1 MKNKMTKYLFMFLPI
16 SLLAFFGLKSFS
28 HTSESQAVVYQFAAD
43 DLQPT
48 ATQKKVENIVTEIL
62 SSYHF
67 RKVPLNDSLSSKIL
81 DNYIKELDFNKMNFT
96 SKDIEG
102 FEKFRFELDDQLKNG
117 DLTAA
122 YQIYNVYRKRAKERF
137 TFVTSLLDKP
147 MEFKTDEL
155 YSPDREKST
164 WAKASTDLD
173 DIWRKAVKSTLLDWK
188 ISGKTDSLAVKDLKE
203 RYKRSE
209 KYFDKTKSEDV
220 FQQFMNSFTESVDP
234 HTTYFIPKAASTFNQ
249 EMSQSF
255 EGIGATLRNE
265 GDYVQIVDLIVGGPA
280 FRSKLLQAKDRIVAV
295 AQGDD
300 KPYQDIIG
308 WFTDDAVKL
317 IKGPKSTVVRL
328 KILSVD
334 APMGS
339 VPKEVRLVREKI
351 KLEEGTA
358 KKEVLNFNR
367 DGKEY
372 KYGLITIP
380 LFYRDFDG
388 ARNGEQGFKSTT
400 ADVKRYLNEL
410 KAEKV
415 DGVIVDL
422 RNNGGGSLTE
432 AVSLTGLFIPQ
443 GPVVQRKQSDGEIS
457 AEYDRDPTVTY
468 DGPVSVLVNRFSASA
483 SEIFAGAIQDY
494 KRGLIVGEQTY
505 GKGTVQSL
513 IDLERFLKGEPE
525 GVGQLKITMEKFY
538 RITGSST
545 QHKGVTPDIEL
556 PSSFSASEFG
566 ESSQPSALPWDMIAS
581 TKYTLSNNIT
591 DKEVTFL
598 RGKYQARLKTEGDLK
613 KLLTEIEN
621 YKKAKEKKT
630 ISLQEDKRRKEIDEQ
645 KKKNIIESGDD
656 NELKANDP
664 EDVTGV
670 GKVTGAT
677 TTKDKAK
684 EKPATDSTSIANA
697 KVKALKEKRE
707 KDPFLKETERLLTDL
722 IMNMP
727 TNGVKVT
734 QVEKK
739 KE

>member
-1 MKNKMTKYLFMFLPI
+1 MKNKMTKYLFLVLPI

-28 HTSESQAVVYQFAAD
+28 HTNESQVVAYTFAQD

-48 ATQKKVENIVTEIL
+48 ATQKKVESMVTEIL
-62 SSYHF
+62 GSYHF

-96 SKDIEG
+96 AQDIEG
-102 FEKFRFELDDQLKNG
+102 FDKFRYELDDQLKAG
-117 DLTAA
+117 ELTAA

-137 TFVTSLLDKP
+137 AFVTSTLNKP
-147 MEFKTDEL
+147 MDFKVDES

-164 WAKASTDLD
+164 WVKSSTDLD
-173 DIWRKAVKSTLLDWK
+173 DIWRKAIKSTLLDWK
-188 ISGKTDSLAVKDLKE
+188 ISGKVDSVAKKDLTE
-203 RYKRSE
+203 RYKRTE

-234 HTTYFIPKAASTFNQ
+234 HTTYFIPKTASTFNQ

-280 FRSKLLQAKDRIVAV
+280 YRSKQLNPKDRIVAV

-300 KPYQDIIG
+300 KPYQDIVG

-317 IKGPKSTVVRL
+317 IKGPKNTVVRL

-334 APMGS
+334 APTGT
-339 VPKEVRLVREKI
+339 VPREVRLVREKI

-358 KKEVLNFNR
+358 KKEILNFNR
-367 DGKEY
+367 DGKDY

-380 LFYRDFDG
+380 LFYRDFEG
-388 ARNGEQGFKSTT
+388 AKSGEQGYKSTT
-400 ADVKRYLNEL
+400 ADVKRYLSEL

-432 AVSLTGLFIPQ
+432 AVNLTGLFIPQ

-457 AEYDRDPTVTY
+457 AEYDRDPSVTY

-494 KRGLIVGEQTY
+494 KRGLIIGEQTY

-556 PSSFSASEFG
+556 PSTFSASEFG

-581 TKYTLSNNIT
+581 TKYTPSNNIT
-591 DKEVTFL
+591 QKEVEYL
-598 RGKYQARLKTEGDLK
+598 KGKSKGRLTTETDLK

-621 YKKAKEKKT
+621 YKKAKEKKSV
-630 ISLQEDKRRKEIDEQ
+630 SLQEDKRRKEIDEQ
-645 KKKNIIESGDD
+645 KKKNIVDPADD
-656 NELKANDP
+656 L
-664 EDVTGV
+664 V
-670 GKVTGAT
+670 GGEAKPDEVKSALP
-677 TTKDKAK
+677 K
-684 EKPATDSTSIANA
+684 EKVATDSTSIALA
-697 KVKALKEKRE
+697 KIKALKEKHE
-707 KDPFLKETERLLTDL
+707 KDTFLKETERILTDF
-722 IMNMP
+722 ITSP
-727 TNGVKVT
+727 TSGVKVS
-734 QVEKK
+734 QVDKK

>member
-1 MKNKMTKYLFMFLPI
+1 MKNKMTKYLFLVLPI

-28 HTSESQAVVYQFAAD
+28 HTTENQTVAYNFAPD

-48 ATQKKVENIVTEIL
+48 ATQKKVESMVTEIL
-62 SSYHF
+62 GSYHF

-96 SKDIEG
+96 AQDVEG
-102 FEKFRFELDDQLKNG
+102 FDKYRYELDDQLKAG
-117 DLTAA
+117 ELTAA

-137 TFVTSLLDKP
+137 AFVTSILNKP
-147 MEFKTDEL
+147 MDFKVDES

-164 WAKASTDLD
+164 WVKSSTDLD
-173 DIWRKAVKSTLLDWK
+173 DIWRKAIKSTLLDWK
-188 ISGKTDSLAVKDLKE
+188 ISGKADSVAKKDLTE
-203 RYKRSE
+203 RYKRTE

-234 HTTYFIPKAASTFNQ
+234 HTTYFIPKTASTFNQ

-280 FRSKLLQAKDRIVAV
+280 FRSKQLNPKDRIVAV

-300 KPYQDIIG
+300 KPYQDIVG

-317 IKGPKSTVVRL
+317 IKGPKNTVVRL
-328 KILSVD
+328 KMLSVD
-334 APMGS
+334 APTGT
-339 VPKEVRLVREKI
+339 VPREVRLVREKI

-358 KKEVLNFNR
+358 KKEVLNFSR
-367 DGKEY
+367 DGKDY

-380 LFYRDFDG
+380 LFYRDFEG
-388 ARNGEQGFKSTT
+388 AKSGEQGYKSTT

-432 AVSLTGLFIPQ
+432 AVNLTGLFIPQ

-457 AEYDRDPTVTY
+457 AEYDRDPSVTY

-494 KRGLIVGEQTY
+494 KRGLIIGEQTY

-556 PSSFSASEFG
+556 PSTFSASEFG

-581 TKYTLSNNIT
+581 TKYTPSNNIT
-591 DKEVTFL
+591 QKEVEYL
-598 RGKYQARLKTEGDLK
+598 KGKSKGRLNTETDLK
-613 KLLTEIEN
+613 KLLSQIDN
-621 YKKAKEKKT
+621 YKKAKEKKSV
-630 ISLQEDKRRKEIDEQ
+630 SLQEEKRRKEIDEQ
-645 KKKNIIESGDD
+645 KKKNIMDAGDELTGD
-656 NELKANDP
+656 ELKSGEP
-664 EDVTGV
+664 EDVTGI

-677 TTKDKAK
+677 KEKIK
-684 EKPATDSTSIANA
+684 EKPATDSTSIAIA
-697 KVKALKEKRE
+697 KIKALKEKHE
-707 KDPFLKETERLLTDL
+707 KDTFLKETERILTDF
-722 IMNMP
+722 ITSP
-727 TNGVKVT
+727 TSGVKVS
-734 QVEKK
+734 QVDKK

>member
-1 MKNKMTKYLFMFLPI
+1 MKNKMTKYLFLVLPI

-28 HTSESQAVVYQFAAD
+28 HTTESQTVAYTFAPD

-48 ATQKKVENIVTEIL
+48 ATQKKVESMVTEIL
-62 SSYHF
+62 GSYHF

-96 SKDIEG
+96 AQDIEG
-102 FEKFRFELDDQLKNG
+102 FDKYRYQLDDQLKAG

-137 TFVTSLLDKP
+137 AFVTSILNKP
-147 MEFKTDEL
+147 MDFKVDET
-155 YSPDREKST
+155 YTPDREKAT
-164 WAKASTDLD
+164 WLKSSADLD
-173 DIWRKAVKSTLLDWK
+173 DVWRKAIKSTLLDWK
-188 ISGKTDSLAVKDLKE
+188 ISGKADSLAKKDLTE
-203 RYKRSE
+203 RYKRTE

-234 HTTYFIPKAASTFNQ
+234 HTTYFIPKTASTFNQ

-280 FRSKLLQAKDRIVAV
+280 YRSKQLNPKDRIVAV

-300 KPYQDIIG
+300 KPYQDIVG

-328 KILSVD
+328 KILSSD
-334 APMGS
+334 APTGT

-358 KKEVLNFNR
+358 KKEVLNFSR
-367 DGKEY
+367 DGKDY

-380 LFYRDFDG
+380 LFYRDFEG
-388 ARNGEQGFKSTT
+388 AKSGEQGYKSTT
-400 ADVKRYLNEL
+400 ADVKRYLTEL

-432 AVSLTGLFIPQ
+432 AVNLTGLFIPQ

-457 AEYDRDPTVTY
+457 AEYDRDPSVTY

-494 KRGLIVGEQTY
+494 KRGLIIGEQTY

-545 QHKGVTPDIEL
+545 QHKGVTPDVEL
-556 PSSFSASEFG
+556 PSTFSASEFG

-581 TKYTLSNNIT
+581 TKYTPSNNIT
-591 DKEVTFL
+591 QKEVDYL
-598 RGKYQARLKTEGDLK
+598 KGKSKGRLTTETDLK

-621 YKKAKEKKT
+621 YKKAKEKKSV
-630 ISLQEDKRRKEIDEQ
+630 SLQEDKRRKEIDEQ
-645 KKKNIIESGDD
+645 KKKNIIDPADELAGGEAKTDD
-656 NELKANDP
+656 LKPAVP
-664 EDVTGV
+664 
-670 GKVTGAT
+670 
-677 TTKDKAK
+677 K
-684 EKPATDSTSIANA
+684 EKVATDSTSIAVA
-697 KVKALKEKRE
+697 KIKALKEKHE
-707 KDPFLKETERLLTDL
+707 KDTFLKETERILTDF
-722 IMNMP
+722 ISSP
-727 TNGVKVT
+727 TSGVKVS

>member
-1 MKNKMTKYLFMFLPI
+1 MTKYLLLLLPI

-28 HTSESQAVVYQFAAD
+28 HTAENQKVVAYQFAVD

-48 ATQKKVENIVTEIL
+48 ATQKKVENLVTEIL
-62 SSYHF
+62 STYHY
-67 RKVPLNDSLSSKIL
+67 RRVPLNDSLSSKIL
-81 DNYIKELDFNKMNFT
+81 DNYVKELDFNKMNFT
-96 SKDIEG
+96 AQDVEG
-102 FEKFRFELDDQLKNG
+102 FDKFRYELDDQLKNG

-122 YQIYNVYRKRAKERF
+122 YQIYNIYRKRAKERF
-137 TFVTSLLDKP
+137 AFVTSLLNKP
-147 MEFKTDEL
+147 MDFKADET
-155 YSPDREKST
+155 YTPDREKTS
-164 WAKASTDLD
+164 WAKSSADLD

-188 ISGKTDSLAVKDLKE
+188 ISGKADSTAVKDLTE
-203 RYKRSE
+203 RYKRTE

-234 HTTYFIPKAASTFNQ
+234 HTTYFIPKTASTFNQ

-280 FRSKLLQAKDRIVAV
+280 FRSKQLNPKDRIVAV

-300 KPYQDIIG
+300 KPYQDIVG

-328 KILSVD
+328 KILSGD
-334 APMGS
+334 APTGS

-358 KKEVLNFNR
+358 KKEVLNFSR
-367 DGKEY
+367 DGKDY

-380 LFYRDFDG
+380 LFYRDFEG
-388 ARNGEQGFKSTT
+388 ARTGEQGFKSTT

-432 AVSLTGLFIPQ
+432 AVSLTGLFITQ
-443 GPVVQRKQSDGEIS
+443 GPVVQRKQADGEIS
-457 AEYDRDPTVTY
+457 AEYDRDPSVTY

-494 KRGLIVGEQTY
+494 KRGLIIGEQTY

-581 TKYTLSNNIT
+581 TKYTATNNIT
-591 DKEVTFL
+591 EKEVNLL
-598 RGKYQARLKTEGDLK
+598 RGKYQERLKTESGLK

-621 YKKAKEKKT
+621 YKKAREKKT
-630 ISLQEDKRRKEIDEQ
+630 VSLQEEKRRKEIDEQ
-645 KKKNIIESGDD
+645 KKKNLVDPADELAG
-656 NELKANDP
+656 NELKLNEP

-670 GKVTGAT
+670 GKVTGAM
-677 TTKDKAK
+677 KDKTK

-707 KDPFLKETERLLTDL
+707 KDTYLKETERIFTDF
-722 IMNMP
+722 ITSNP
-727 TNGVKVT
+727 ANGVKVT

>member
-1 MKNKMTKYLFMFLPI
+1 MTKYLFLILPI

-28 HTSESQAVVYQFAAD
+28 HTTENQTVSYTFAPD

-48 ATQKKVENIVTEIL
+48 ATQKKVESMVTEIL
-62 SSYHF
+62 GSYHF

-96 SKDIEG
+96 AQDIEG
-102 FEKFRFELDDQLKNG
+102 FDKFRYELDDQLKAG
-117 DLTAA
+117 ELTAA

-137 TFVTSLLDKP
+137 AFVTSILNKP
-147 MEFKTDEL
+147 IDFKVDEI
-155 YSPDREKST
+155 YTPDREKAT
-164 WAKASTDLD
+164 WVKSSTDLD
-173 DIWRKAVKSTLLDWK
+173 DIWRKAIKSTLLDWK
-188 ISGKTDSLAVKDLKE
+188 ISGKADSLAKKDLTE
-203 RYKRSE
+203 RYKRTE

-234 HTTYFIPKAASTFNQ
+234 HTTYFIPKTASTFNQ

-280 FRSKLLQAKDRIVAV
+280 FRSKQLNPKDRIVAV

-300 KPYQDIIG
+300 KPYQDIVG

-317 IKGPKSTVVRL
+317 IKGPKNTIVRL
-328 KILSVD
+328 KILSSD
-334 APMGS
+334 APTGS

-358 KKEVLNFNR
+358 KKEVLIFNR
-367 DGKEY
+367 DGKNY

-380 LFYRDFDG
+380 LFYRDFEG
-388 ARNGEQGFKSTT
+388 AKSGEQGFKSTT

-410 KAEKV
+410 KTEKV

-432 AVSLTGLFIPQ
+432 AVNLTGLFIPQ

-457 AEYDRDPTVTY
+457 AEYDRDPSVTY

-494 KRGLIVGEQTY
+494 KRGLIIGEQTY

-538 RITGSST
+538 RVTGSST

-556 PSSFSASEFG
+556 PSTFSASEFG

-581 TKYTLSNNIT
+581 TKYTPSNNIT
-591 DKEVTFL
+591 QKEVDYL
-598 RGKYQARLKTEGDLK
+598 KEKSQGRLKTETDLK

-621 YKKAKEKKT
+621 YKKAKEKKSV
-630 ISLQEDKRRKEIDEQ
+630 SLQEDKRRKEIEEQ
-645 KKKNIIESGDD
+645 KKKNLIDPSDEVAGGDLKSGESD
-656 NELKANDP
+656 
-664 EDVTGV
+664 DVTGV
-670 GKVTGAT
+670 GKITGAV
-677 TTKDKAK
+677 K
-684 EKPATDSTSIANA
+684 EKPATDSTSIAIA
-697 KVKALKEKRE
+697 KIKALKEKHE
-707 KDPFLKETERLLTDL
+707 KDTFLKETERILTDF
-722 IMNMP
+722 ITSP
-727 TNGVKVT
+727 TSGVKVS
-734 QVEKK
+734 QVDNK
-739 KE
+739 

>member
-1 MKNKMTKYLFMFLPI
+1 MTKYLFLVLPMA
-16 SLLAFFGLKSFS
+16 LLAFFGLKSFS
-28 HTSESQAVVYQFAAD
+28 HTTESQTVAYTFTPD

-48 ATQKKVENIVTEIL
+48 ATQKKVESMVAEIL
-62 SSYHF
+62 GSYHF

-96 SKDIEG
+96 AQDIES
-102 FEKFRFELDDQLKNG
+102 FDKFRFQLDDQLKNG
-117 DLTAA
+117 ELTAA

-137 TFVTSLLDKP
+137 TFVTSILNKP
-147 MEFKTDEL
+147 IDFKVDET
-155 YSPDREKST
+155 YTPDREKAT
-164 WAKASTDLD
+164 WVKSSADLD
-173 DIWRKAVKSTLLDWK
+173 DIWRKAIKSTLLDWK
-188 ISGKTDSLAVKDLKE
+188 ISGKADSLAVKDLTE
-203 RYKRSE
+203 RYKRTE

-234 HTTYFIPKAASTFNQ
+234 HTTYFIPKTASTFNQ

-280 FRSKLLQAKDRIVAV
+280 YRSKQLNPKDRIVAV

-300 KPYQDIIG
+300 KPFQDIVG

-317 IKGPKSTVVRL
+317 IKGPKSTIVRL
-328 KILSVD
+328 KILSSD
-334 APMGS
+334 APTGT

-358 KKEVLNFNR
+358 KKEVLNFSR
-367 DGKEY
+367 DGKDY

-380 LFYRDFDG
+380 LFYRDFEG
-388 ARNGEQGFKSTT
+388 AKSGEQGFKSTT
-400 ADVKRYLNEL
+400 ADVKRYLTEL

-432 AVSLTGLFIPQ
+432 AVNLTGLFIPQ

-457 AEYDRDPTVTY
+457 AEYDRDPSVTY

-494 KRGLIVGEQTY
+494 KRGLIIGEQTY

-545 QHKGVTPDIEL
+545 QHKGVTPDVEL
-556 PSSFSASEFG
+556 PSTFSASEFG
-566 ESSQPSALPWDMIAS
+566 ESSQPSALPWDMIAA
-581 TKYTLSNNIT
+581 TKYTPSNNIT
-591 DKEVTFL
+591 EKEVAFL
-598 RGKYQARLKTEGDLK
+598 KGKSQGRLKTETDLK

-621 YKKAKEKKT
+621 YKKAKEKKSV
-630 ISLQEDKRRKEIDEQ
+630 SLQEDKRRKEIDEQ
-645 KKKNIIESGDD
+645 KKKNLVDPVDELAG
-656 NELKANDP
+656 NEFKPNEPNDI
-664 EDVTGV
+664 TGV

-677 TTKDKAK
+677 KDNTKV
-684 EKPATDSTSIANA
+684 KPATDSTSIAVA
-697 KVKALKEKRE
+697 KIKALKEKHE
-707 KDPFLKETERLLTDL
+707 KDTFLKETERILTDF
-722 IMNMP
+722 IANSP
-727 TNGVKVT
+727 ANGVKVS
-734 QVEKK
+734 QAEKQ

>member
-1 MKNKMTKYLFMFLPI
+1 MV
-16 SLLAFFGLKSFS
+16 A
-28 HTSESQAVVYQFAAD
+28 
-43 DLQPT
+43 
-48 ATQKKVENIVTEIL
+48 EIL

-96 SKDIEG
+96 AQDVEG
-102 FEKFRFELDDQLKNG
+102 FDKFRFELDDQLKAG

-137 TFVTSLLDKP
+137 AFVTSLLNKP
-147 MEFKTDEL
+147 MDFKTDEM
-155 YSPDREKST
+155 YTPDREKAS
-164 WAKASTDLD
+164 WAKSSTDLD
-173 DIWRKAVKSTLLDWK
+173 DIWRKAVKSNLLDWK
-188 ISGKTDSLAVKDLKE
+188 ISGKADSVSVKDLTE

-234 HTTYFIPKAASTFNQ
+234 HTTYFIPKTASTFNQ

-280 FRSKLLQAKDRIVAV
+280 YRSKQLNPKDRIVAV

-300 KPYQDIIG
+300 KPYQDIVG

-317 IKGPKSTVVRL
+317 IKGPKNTIVRL
-328 KILSVD
+328 KILSGD
-334 APMGS
+334 APIGS
-339 VPKEVRLVREKI
+339 DPKEVRLVREKI

-358 KKEVLNFNR
+358 KKEILNFSR
-367 DGKEY
+367 DGKDY

-380 LFYRDFDG
+380 LFYRDFEG
-388 ARNGEQGFKSTT
+388 AKSGEQGFKSTT
-400 ADVKRYLNEL
+400 ADVKRYLTEL

-432 AVSLTGLFIPQ
+432 AVNLTGLFIPQ
-443 GPVVQRKQSDGEIS
+443 GPVVQRKQSDGEIT
-457 AEYDRDPTVTY
+457 AEYDRDPSVTY

-494 KRGLIVGEQTY
+494 KRGLIIGEQTY

-556 PSSFSASEFG
+556 PSTFSASEFG

-581 TKYTLSNNIT
+581 TKYTPSNNIT
-591 DKEVTFL
+591 EKEVVFL
-598 RGKYQARLKTEGDLK
+598 RGKYQGRLKTETDLK

-621 YKKAKEKKT
+621 YKKAKEKKS

-645 KKKNIIESGDD
+645 KKKNIVEPTDELTG
-656 NELKANDP
+656 NELLPA
-664 EDVTGV
+664 G
-670 GKVTGAT
+670 
-677 TTKDKAK
+677 TKPVVPK
-684 EKPATDSTSIANA
+684 EKIATDSISIAVA
-697 KVKALKEKRE
+697 KVKALKEKHE
-707 KDPFLKETERLLTDL
+707 KDTFLKETERILTDF
-722 IMNMP
+722 ISNTP
-727 TNGVKVT
+727 TTGVKVS
-734 QVEKK
+734 QVENKK
-739 KE
+739 

>member
-1 MKNKMTKYLFMFLPI
+1 MTKYLFLVLPI

-28 HTSESQAVVYQFAAD
+28 HTTENQTVAYNFAPD

-48 ATQKKVENIVTEIL
+48 ATQKKVESMVTEIL
-62 SSYHF
+62 GSYHF

-96 SKDIEG
+96 AQDIEG
-102 FEKFRFELDDQLKNG
+102 FDKYRYELDDQLKAG
-117 DLTAA
+117 ELTAA

-137 TFVTSLLDKP
+137 AFVTSILNKP
-147 MEFKTDEL
+147 MDFKVDES

-164 WAKASTDLD
+164 WVKSSTDLD
-173 DIWRKAVKSTLLDWK
+173 DIWRKAIKSTLLDWK
-188 ISGKTDSLAVKDLKE
+188 ISGKLDSIAKKDLAE
-203 RYKRSE
+203 RYKRTE

-234 HTTYFIPKAASTFNQ
+234 HTTYFIPKTASTFNQ

-280 FRSKLLQAKDRIVAV
+280 FRSKQLNPKDRIVAV

-300 KPYQDIIG
+300 KPYQDIVG

-317 IKGPKSTVVRL
+317 IKGPKNTVVRL
-328 KILSVD
+328 KMLSVD
-334 APMGS
+334 APTGT
-339 VPKEVRLVREKI
+339 VPREVRLVREKI

-358 KKEVLNFNR
+358 KKEILNFNR
-367 DGKEY
+367 DGKDY

-380 LFYRDFDG
+380 LFYRDFEG
-388 ARNGEQGFKSTT
+388 AKSGEQGYKSTT

-410 KAEKV
+410 KTEKV

-432 AVSLTGLFIPQ
+432 AVNLTGLFIPQ

-457 AEYDRDPTVTY
+457 AEYDRDPSVTY

-494 KRGLIVGEQTY
+494 KRGLIIGEQTY

-556 PSSFSASEFG
+556 PSTFSASEFG

-581 TKYTLSNNIT
+581 TKYTPSNNIT
-591 DKEVTFL
+591 QKEVEYL
-598 RGKYQARLKTEGDLK
+598 KGKSKGRLTTESDLK

-621 YKKAKEKKT
+621 YKKAKEKKSV
-630 ISLQEDKRRKEIDEQ
+630 SLQEDKRRKEIDEQ
-645 KKKNIIESGDD
+645 KKKNIIDPADELAG
-656 NELKANDP
+656 NELKSGEP

-677 TTKDKAK
+677 KDKVK
-684 EKPATDSTSIANA
+684 EKPATDSTSIAVA
-697 KVKALKEKRE
+697 KIKALKEKHE
-707 KDPFLKETERLLTDL
+707 KDTFLKETERIFTDF
-722 IMNMP
+722 ITSP
-727 TNGVKVT
+727 TSGVKVS
-734 QVEKK
+734 QIDKK

>member
-16 SLLAFFGLKSFS
+16 SILAVFGLKSFP
-28 HTSESQAVVYQFAAD
+28 HTSESQAVVYQFASD

-122 YQIYNVYRKRAKERF
+122 YQIYNIYRKRAKERF

-147 MEFKTDEL
+147 MDFKTDEL
-155 YSPDREKST
+155 YSPDREKAS

-234 HTTYFIPKAASTFNQ
+234 HTTYFIPKTASTFNQ

-358 KKEVLNFNR
+358 KKEILNFNR
-367 DGKEY
+367 DGKDY

-410 KAEKV
+410 KTEKV

-457 AEYDRDPTVTY
+457 AEYDRDPSVTY

-591 DKEVTFL
+591 EKEINFL

-645 KKKNIIESGDD
+645 KKKNTLDLGDE
-656 NELKANDP
+656 NELKASDP

-677 TTKDKAK
+677 KDKVK
-684 EKPATDSTSIANA
+684 EKPATDSTSVANA

-722 IMNMP
+722 IMSMP

>member
-1 MKNKMTKYLFMFLPI
+1 MKNKMTKYLFLVLPI
-16 SLLAFFGLKSFS
+16 ALLAFFGLKSFS
-28 HTSESQAVVYQFAAD
+28 HTTESKTDAYTFAVD

-48 ATQKKVENIVTEIL
+48 VTQKKVESMVTEIL
-62 SSYHF
+62 GTYHF

-96 SKDIEG
+96 SQDIES
-102 FEKFRFELDDQLKNG
+102 FDKFRFQLDDQLKNG
-117 DLTAA
+117 ELTAA
-122 YQIYNVYRKRAKERF
+122 FQIYNIYRKRAKERF
-137 TFVTSLLDKP
+137 TFVTSILSKP
-147 MEFKTDEL
+147 MDYKLDET
-155 YSPDREKST
+155 YSPDREKANWVNSST
-164 WAKASTDLD
+164 ELD
-173 DIWRKAVKSTLLDWK
+173 DIWRKAIKSTLLDWK
-188 ISGKTDSLAVKDLKE
+188 ISGKADSLAIKDLTE
-203 RYKRSE
+203 RYKRTE

-234 HTTYFIPKAASTFNQ
+234 HTTYFIPKTASTFNQ

-280 FRSKLLQAKDRIVAV
+280 FRSKQLNPKDRIVAV

-300 KPYQDIIG
+300 KPFQDIVG

-317 IKGPKSTVVRL
+317 IKGPKNTVVRL
-328 KILSVD
+328 KILSSD
-334 APMGS
+334 APTGT

-358 KKEVLNFNR
+358 KKEVLNFSR
-367 DGKEY
+367 DGKDY

-380 LFYRDFDG
+380 LFYRDFEG
-388 ARNGEQGFKSTT
+388 AKSGEQGFKSTT
-400 ADVKRYLNEL
+400 ADVKRYLTEL

-432 AVSLTGLFIPQ
+432 AVNLTGLFIPQ

-457 AEYDRDPTVTY
+457 AEYDRDPSVTY

-494 KRGLIVGEQTY
+494 KRGLIIGEQTY

-545 QHKGVTPDIEL
+545 QHKGVTPDVEL
-556 PSSFSASEFG
+556 PSTFSASEFG

-581 TKYTLSNNIT
+581 TKYTLSNNINE
-591 DKEVTFL
+591 KEVAYL
-598 RGKYQARLKTEGDLK
+598 KGKSQGRLKTETDLK

-621 YKKAKEKKT
+621 YKKAREKKSV
-630 ISLQEDKRRKEIDEQ
+630 SLQEEKRRKEIDEQ
-645 KKKNIIESGDD
+645 KKKNLIDPADELAG
-656 NELKANDP
+656 NELKP

-670 GKVTGAT
+670 GKVTGAM
-677 TTKDKAK
+677 KDKTK
-684 EKPATDSTSIANA
+684 EKLATDSTSIAVA
-697 KVKALKEKRE
+697 KIKALKEKHE
-707 KDPFLKETERLLTDL
+707 KDTFLKETERILTDFIL
-722 IMNMP
+722 STP
-727 TNGVKVT
+727 TNGVKVS

>member
-1 MKNKMTKYLFMFLPI
+1 MKNKMTKYLLLVLPI

-28 HTSESQAVVYQFAAD
+28 HNTESQTVAYNFGPD

-48 ATQKKVENIVTEIL
+48 ATQKKVESMVTEIL
-62 SSYHF
+62 GSYHF

-96 SKDIEG
+96 AQDIEG
-102 FEKFRFELDDQLKNG
+102 FDKFRYDLDDQLKAG
-117 DLTAA
+117 ELTAA

-137 TFVTSLLDKP
+137 AFVTSILNKP
-147 MEFKTDEL
+147 MDFKVDEN
-155 YSPDREKST
+155 YSPDREKAT
-164 WAKASTDLD
+164 WVKSSTDLD
-173 DIWRKAVKSTLLDWK
+173 DIWRKAIKSTLLDWK
-188 ISGKTDSLAVKDLKE
+188 ISGKVDSVSKKDLTE

-280 FRSKLLQAKDRIVAV
+280 NRSKQLNPKDRIVAV

-300 KPYQDIIG
+300 KPYQDIVG

-317 IKGPKSTVVRL
+317 IKGPKNTVVRL

-334 APMGS
+334 SPTGT

-351 KLEEGTA
+351 KIEEGTA
-358 KKEVLNFNR
+358 KKEVLNFSR
-367 DGKEY
+367 DGKDY
-372 KYGLITIP
+372 KYGLITVP
-380 LFYRDFDG
+380 VFYRDFDG

-410 KAEKV
+410 KTEKV
-415 DGVIVDL
+415 DGVIMDL

-432 AVSLTGLFIPQ
+432 AISLTGLFITQ

-457 AEYDRDPTVTY
+457 AEYDRDPSVTY

-494 KRGLIVGEQTY
+494 KRGLIIGEQTY

-538 RITGSST
+538 RVNGSST

-556 PSSFSASEFG
+556 PSTFSASEFG

-581 TKYTLSNNIT
+581 TKYTPSNNIT
-591 DKEVTFL
+591 QKEVEYL
-598 RGKYQARLKTEGDLK
+598 KGKSQGRLKTETDLK

-630 ISLQEDKRRKEIDEQ
+630 VSLQEDKRRKEIDEQ
-645 KKKNIIESGDD
+645 KKKNTNTLELGDE
-656 NELKANDP
+656 NELK

-670 GKVTGAT
+670 GKITGAT
-677 TTKDKAK
+677 KDKDK
-684 EKPATDSTSIANA
+684 EKPATDSTSIAVA
-697 KVKALKEKRE
+697 KIKALKEKHE
-707 KDPFLKETERLLTDL
+707 KDTFLKETERILTDFIL
-722 IMNMP
+722 SP
-727 TNGVKVT
+727 TSGAKVS
-734 QVEKK
+734 QVDKK

>member
-1 MKNKMTKYLFMFLPI
+1 MTKYLFLVLPI
-16 SLLAFFGLKSFS
+16 ALLAFFGLKSFS
-28 HTSESQAVVYQFAAD
+28 HTTESKTDAYTFAVD

-48 ATQKKVENIVTEIL
+48 VTQKKVESMVTEIL
-62 SSYHF
+62 GTYHF

-96 SKDIEG
+96 SQDIES
-102 FEKFRFELDDQLKNG
+102 FDKFRFQLDDQLKNG
-117 DLTAA
+117 ELTAA
-122 YQIYNVYRKRAKERF
+122 FQIYNIYRKRAKERF
-137 TFVTSLLDKP
+137 TFVTSILSKP
-147 MEFKTDEL
+147 MDYKLDET
-155 YSPDREKST
+155 YSPDREKANWVNST
-164 WAKASTDLD
+164 ELD
-173 DIWRKAVKSTLLDWK
+173 DIWRKAIKSTLLDWK
-188 ISGKTDSLAVKDLKE
+188 ISGKADSLAIKDLTE
-203 RYKRSE
+203 RYKRTE

-234 HTTYFIPKAASTFNQ
+234 HTTYFIPKTASTFNQ

-280 FRSKLLQAKDRIVAV
+280 FRSKQLNPKDRIVAV

-300 KPYQDIIG
+300 KPFQDIVG

-317 IKGPKSTVVRL
+317 IKGPKNTVVRL
-328 KILSVD
+328 KILSSD
-334 APMGS
+334 APTGT

-358 KKEVLNFNR
+358 KKEVLNFSR
-367 DGKEY
+367 DGKDY

-380 LFYRDFDG
+380 LFYRDFEG
-388 ARNGEQGFKSTT
+388 AKSGEQGFKSTT
-400 ADVKRYLNEL
+400 ADVKRYLTEL

-432 AVSLTGLFIPQ
+432 AVNLTGLFIPQ

-457 AEYDRDPTVTY
+457 AEYDRDPSVTY

-494 KRGLIVGEQTY
+494 KRGLIIGEQTY

-545 QHKGVTPDIEL
+545 QHKGVTPDVEL
-556 PSSFSASEFG
+556 PSTFSASEFG

-581 TKYTLSNNIT
+581 TKYTLSNNINE
-591 DKEVTFL
+591 KEVAYL
-598 RGKYQARLKTEGDLK
+598 KGKSQGRLKTETDLK

-621 YKKAKEKKT
+621 YKKAREKKSV
-630 ISLQEDKRRKEIDEQ
+630 SLQEEKRRKEIDEQ
-645 KKKNIIESGDD
+645 KKKNLIDPADELAG
-656 NELKANDP
+656 NELKP

-670 GKVTGAT
+670 GKVTGAM
-677 TTKDKAK
+677 KDKTK
-684 EKPATDSTSIANA
+684 EKLATDSTSIAVA
-697 KVKALKEKRE
+697 KIKALKEKHE
-707 KDPFLKETERLLTDL
+707 KDTFLKETERILTDFIL
-722 IMNMP
+722 STP
-727 TNGVKVT
+727 TNGVKVS

>member
-1 MKNKMTKYLFMFLPI
+1 MRNNMTKYLLLLLPI

-28 HTSESQAVVYQFAAD
+28 HNTENQNFTAYHYAPD

-48 ATQKKVENIVTEIL
+48 ATQKKVENLVTEIL
-62 SSYHF
+62 GQYHY
-67 RKVPLNDSLSSKIL
+67 RRVPLNDSLSSKIL
-81 DNYIKELDFNKMNFT
+81 DNYVKELDFNKMNFT
-96 SKDIEG
+96 AQDVESFD
-102 FEKFRFELDDQLKNG
+102 KFRYELDDQLKEGN
-117 DLTAA
+117 LTAA

-137 TFVTSLLDKP
+137 AFVTSLLNKP
-147 MEFKTDEL
+147 MDFKVDET
-155 YSPDREKST
+155 YTPDREKAS
-164 WAKASTDLD
+164 WAKSSTDLD
-173 DIWRKAVKSTLLDWK
+173 DLWRKAVKSTLLDWK
-188 ISGKTDSLAVKDLKE
+188 ISGKADTTALKDLKE

-234 HTTYFIPKAASTFNQ
+234 HTTYFIPKTASTFNQ

-280 FRSKLLQAKDRIVAV
+280 FRSKQLNPKDRIVAV

-300 KPYQDIIG
+300 KPYQDIVG

-328 KILSVD
+328 KILSAD
-334 APMGS
+334 APTGS

-380 LFYRDFDG
+380 LFYRDFEG
-388 ARNGEQGFKSTT
+388 ARSGEQGFKSTT
-400 ADVKRYLNEL
+400 SDVKRYLNEL
-410 KAEKV
+410 KADKV
-415 DGVIVDL
+415 DGVIIDL

-432 AVSLTGLFIPQ
+432 AVNLTGLFITQ
-443 GPVVQRKQSDGEIS
+443 GPVVQRKQADGEIS
-457 AEYDRDPTVTY
+457 AEYDRDPSVTY

-494 KRGLIVGEQTY
+494 KRGLVVGEQTY

-566 ESSQPSALPWDMIAS
+566 ESSQPSALPWDMIA
-581 TKYTLSNNIT
+581 TTRYNPTNNIT
-591 DKEVTFL
+591 EKEVNFL
-598 RGKYQARLKTEGDLK
+598 RGKYHERLKTETDLK
-613 KLLTEIEN
+613 KLLAEIEN
-621 YKKAKEKKT
+621 YKKAKEKKS
-630 ISLQEDKRRKEIDEQ
+630 ISLQEDKRRKEIEEQ
-645 KKKNIIESGDD
+645 KKKNIITPADDLAGDIKPTD
-656 NELKANDP
+656 TKE
-664 EDVTGV
+664 
-670 GKVTGAT
+670 
-677 TTKDKAK
+677 TTKTVAS
-684 EKPATDSTSIANA
+684 DSTSVAQA
-697 KVKALKEKRE
+697 KVKALKEKHE
-707 KDPFLKETERLLTDL
+707 KDTYLKETERLMTDL
-722 IMNMP
+722 ILSTP
-727 TNGVKVT
+727 ANGVKVT

>member
-1 MKNKMTKYLFMFLPI
+1 MTKYLFLILPI

-28 HTSESQAVVYQFAAD
+28 HTAENQTVAYTFAPD

-48 ATQKKVENIVTEIL
+48 ATQKKVESMVTEIL
-62 SSYHF
+62 GSYHF

-96 SKDIEG
+96 AQDIES
-102 FEKFRFELDDQLKNG
+102 FDKYRFELDDQLKAG
-117 DLTAA
+117 ELTAA

-137 TFVTSLLDKP
+137 AFVTSILNKP
-147 MEFKTDEL
+147 MDFKIDETFT
-155 YSPDREKST
+155 PDREKAPWLKSS
-164 WAKASTDLD
+164 ADLD
-173 DIWRKAVKSTLLDWK
+173 DVWRRAIKSTLLDWK
-188 ISGKTDSLAVKDLKE
+188 ISGKADSLAKKDLTE
-203 RYKRSE
+203 RYKRTE

-234 HTTYFIPKAASTFNQ
+234 HTTYFIPKTASTFNQ

-280 FRSKLLQAKDRIVAV
+280 FRSKQLNPKDRIVAV

-300 KPYQDIIG
+300 KPYQDIVG

-317 IKGPKSTVVRL
+317 IKGPKNTVVRL

-334 APMGS
+334 APTGS

-358 KKEVLNFNR
+358 KKEILNFNR
-367 DGKEY
+367 DGKDY

-380 LFYRDFDG
+380 LFYRDFEG
-388 ARNGEQGFKSTT
+388 AKSGEQGFKSTT

-432 AVSLTGLFIPQ
+432 AVNLTGLFIPQ

-457 AEYDRDPTVTY
+457 AEYDRDPSVTY

-494 KRGLIVGEQTY
+494 KRGLIIGEQTY

-538 RITGSST
+538 RVTGSST

-556 PSSFSASEFG
+556 PSTFSASEFG
-566 ESSQPSALPWDMIAS
+566 ESSQPSALPWDMIAA
-581 TKYTLSNNIT
+581 TKYTPSNNIT
-591 DKEVTFL
+591 QKEVEYL
-598 RGKYQARLKTEGDLK
+598 KGKSQGRLKTETDLK
-613 KLLTEIEN
+613 KLLSEIEN
-621 YKKAKEKKT
+621 YKKAKEKKSV
-630 ISLQEDKRRKEIDEQ
+630 SLQEDKRRKEIEDQ
-645 KKKNIIESGDD
+645 KKKNIVDPADELAGNEFKSGEPD
-656 NELKANDP
+656 
-664 EDVTGV
+664 DVTGA
-670 GKVTGAT
+670 GKVTGAM
-677 TTKDKAK
+677 KAK
-684 EKPATDSTSIANA
+684 EKPATDSTSIAIA
-697 KVKALKEKRE
+697 KIKALKEKHE
-707 KDPFLKETERLLTDL
+707 KDTFLKETERILTDF
-722 IMNMP
+722 ITSP
-727 TNGVKVT
+727 TSGVKVS
-734 QVEKK
+734 QIDKK

>member
-1 MKNKMTKYLFMFLPI
+1 MTKYLFLVLPI

-28 HTSESQAVVYQFAAD
+28 HTTENQTVAYTFAPD

-48 ATQKKVENIVTEIL
+48 ATQKKVESMVTEIL
-62 SSYHF
+62 GSYHF

-96 SKDIEG
+96 AQDVEG
-102 FEKFRFELDDQLKNG
+102 FDKYRYELDDQLKAG
-117 DLTAA
+117 ELTAA

-137 TFVTSLLDKP
+137 AFVTSILNKP
-147 MEFKTDEL
+147 MDFKVDES

-164 WAKASTDLD
+164 WVKSSTDLD
-173 DIWRKAVKSTLLDWK
+173 DIWRKAIKSTLLDWK
-188 ISGKTDSLAVKDLKE
+188 ISGKADSVAKKDLTE
-203 RYKRSE
+203 RYKRTE

-234 HTTYFIPKAASTFNQ
+234 HTTYFIPKTASTFNQ

-280 FRSKLLQAKDRIVAV
+280 FRSKQLNPKDRIVAV

-300 KPYQDIIG
+300 KPYQDIVG

-317 IKGPKSTVVRL
+317 IKGPKNTVVRL
-328 KILSVD
+328 KMLSVD
-334 APMGS
+334 APTGT
-339 VPKEVRLVREKI
+339 VPREVRLVREKI

-358 KKEVLNFNR
+358 KKEVLNFCR
-367 DGKEY
+367 DGKDY

-380 LFYRDFDG
+380 LFYRDFEG
-388 ARNGEQGFKSTT
+388 AKSGEQGYKSTT

-432 AVSLTGLFIPQ
+432 AVNLTGLFIPQ

-457 AEYDRDPTVTY
+457 AEYDRDPSVTY

-494 KRGLIVGEQTY
+494 KRGLIIGEQTY

-556 PSSFSASEFG
+556 PSTFSASEFG

-581 TKYTLSNNIT
+581 TKYTPSNNIT
-591 DKEVTFL
+591 QKEVEYL
-598 RGKYQARLKTEGDLK
+598 KGKSKGRLNTETDLK
-613 KLLTEIEN
+613 KLLSQIDN
-621 YKKAKEKKT
+621 YKKAKEKKSV
-630 ISLQEDKRRKEIDEQ
+630 SLQEEKRRKEIDEQ
-645 KKKNIIESGDD
+645 KKKNIMDAGDELTGD
-656 NELKANDP
+656 ELKSGEP
-664 EDVTGV
+664 EDVTGI

-677 TTKDKAK
+677 KEKIK
-684 EKPATDSTSIANA
+684 EKPATDSTSIAIA
-697 KVKALKEKRE
+697 KIKALKEKHE
-707 KDPFLKETERLLTDL
+707 KDTFLKETERILTDF
-722 IMNMP
+722 ITSP
-727 TNGVKVT
+727 TSGVKVS
-734 QVEKK
+734 QVDKK

>member
-1 MKNKMTKYLFMFLPI
+1 MKNKMTKYLFLVLPI

-28 HTSESQAVVYQFAAD
+28 HTAESQTVAYTFAPD

-48 ATQKKVENIVTEIL
+48 ATQKKVESMVTEIL
-62 SSYHF
+62 GSYHF

-96 SKDIEG
+96 AQDIEG
-102 FEKFRFELDDQLKNG
+102 FDKYRYELDDQLKAG
-117 DLTAA
+117 ELTAA

-137 TFVTSLLDKP
+137 AFVTSILNKP
-147 MEFKTDEL
+147 MDFKVDET
-155 YSPDREKST
+155 YSPDREKSS
-164 WAKASTDLD
+164 WLKSSAELD
-173 DIWRKAVKSTLLDWK
+173 DVWRKAIKSTLLDWK
-188 ISGKTDSLAVKDLKE
+188 ISGKVDSLAKKDLTE
-203 RYKRSE
+203 RYKRTE

-234 HTTYFIPKAASTFNQ
+234 HTTYFIPKTASTFNQ

-280 FRSKLLQAKDRIVAV
+280 FRSKQLNPKDRIVAV
-295 AQGDD
+295 AQGDE
-300 KPYQDIIG
+300 KPYQDIVG

-317 IKGPKSTVVRL
+317 IKGPKNTVVRL

-334 APMGS
+334 APTGS

-358 KKEVLNFNR
+358 KKEVLNFSR
-367 DGKEY
+367 DGKDY

-380 LFYRDFDG
+380 LFYRDFEG
-388 ARNGEQGFKSTT
+388 AKSGEQGYKSTT

-432 AVSLTGLFIPQ
+432 AVNLTGLFIPQ

-457 AEYDRDPTVTY
+457 AEYDRDPSVTY

-556 PSSFSASEFG
+556 PSTFSASEFG

-581 TKYTLSNNIT
+581 TKYTPSNNIT
-591 DKEVTFL
+591 QKEVEYL
-598 RGKYQARLKTEGDLK
+598 KGKSKGRLTTETDLK

-621 YKKAKEKKT
+621 YKKAKEKKSV
-630 ISLQEDKRRKEIDEQ
+630 SLQEDKRRKEIEEQ
-645 KKKNIIESGDD
+645 KKKNIVDPSDELAG
-656 NELKANDP
+656 NELKSGES

-670 GKVTGAT
+670 GKVTGAM
-677 TTKDKAK
+677 KEK
-684 EKPATDSTSIANA
+684 EKPATDSTSIAVA
-697 KVKALKEKRE
+697 KIKALKEKHE
-707 KDPFLKETERLLTDL
+707 KDTFLKETERILTDF
-722 IMNMP
+722 ITSP
-727 TNGVKVT
+727 TSGVKVS
-734 QVEKK
+734 QVDKK

>member
-234 HTTYFIPKAASTFNQ
+234 HTTYFIPKTASTFNQ

-280 FRSKLLQAKDRIVAV
+280 FRSKQLLAKDRIVAV

-328 KILSVD
+328 KILSAD

-358 KKEVLNFNR
+358 KKEILNFNR
-367 DGKEY
+367 DGKDY

-457 AEYDRDPTVTY
+457 AEYDRDPSVTY

-581 TKYTLSNNIT
+581 TKYTPSNNIT
-591 DKEVTFL
+591 EKEIAFL
-598 RGKYQARLKTEGDLK
+598 RGKYQGRLKTEGDLK

-630 ISLQEDKRRKEIDEQ
+630 ISLQEDKRRKEIDDQ
-645 KKKNIIESGDD
+645 KKKNTLDLGDD
-656 NELKANDP
+656 SELKANDP

-670 GKVTGAT
+670 GKITGAT
-677 TTKDKAK
+677 KDKVK
-684 EKPATDSTSIANA
+684 EKPATDSTSVANA

-722 IMNMP
+722 IMSMP